1 MNSKFGI
8 RFGKFPGEVLVL
20 NMHTP
25 CPTDEEGK
33 RGRPQ
38 EGERA
43 FNAACGFSELP
54 HARKLALLAGRNCCI
69 CHTHMALVGICLLH
83 APTTTSPFFSSA
95 GQIMSLL
102 LVTTGA
108 TSALLVNRGLSAPTF
123 VSLCNYLMLGAYA
136 CESGLFSLLFVA
148 V

>member
-1 MNSKFGI
+1 VEGLKK
-8 RFGKFPGEVLVL
+8 GK
-20 NMHTP
+20 
-25 CPTDEEGK
+25 
-33 RGRPQ
+33 
-38 EGERA
+38 ERA
-43 FNAACGFSELP
+43 TQRMDSLSFRMRGSLRFYQAS
-54 HARKLALLAGRNCCI
+54 I